1 MFDQTLWHVY
11 MAATGWP
18 ERAEVKA
25 RCRNRT
31 PVRWG
36 AVKVSEGAR
45 IAMILLSGS
54 VSGQRGEINS
64 AGT

>member
-18 ERAEVKA
+18 ECAEVKA
-25 RCRNRT
+25 RCRNRM

-36 AVKVSEGAR
+36 VVKVFEGAR
-45 IAMILLSGS
+45 LAMIPVSGS
-54 VSGQRGEINS
+54 LSEQRDEINS